1 MRQFKV
7 SEQITERDS
16 YAMELYLAEIS
27 KIRTLAPHE
36 ETELATAIKQGD
48 QGAAERLV
56 LANLRFVVSVA
67 KQYQHYGMRLEDL
80 INEGN
85 VGLLKA
91 AQFFDETKGFKFIS
105 YAVWWIR
112 QSILQAIADNS
123 RMIRL
128 PLNKLTALGKMT
140 QANQRLEQR
149 LGREPSPDEIAEDLN
164 LERSDVVEN
173 ITISG
178 VPMSI
183 EMPVNDSESALLRE
197 VYAANDSFALQ
208 TEKMII
214 DESLRVEMK
223 RFFAGLSEREVIV
236 LKMHFG
242 LDGEPERSLEEIAYQ
257 MKVSAE
263 RVRQIRNR
271 ALKKL
276 KAMRNNGRLE
286 SYMFELAA
294 S

>member
-7 SEQITERDS
+7 SKQITERDS

-27 KIRTLAPHE
+27 KIKSLTPQE
-36 ETELATAIKQGD
+36 EAALATAIKQGD
-48 QGAAERLV
+48 KQAEVRLV

-67 KQYQHYGMRLEDL
+67 KQYQHYGLRLEDL

-91 AQFFDETKGFKFIS
+91 AHFFDETKGFKFIS

-149 LGREPSPDEIAEDLN
+149 LGREPSPEEIAEDLN
-164 LERSDVVEN
+164 LDRDDVVEN

-178 VPMSI
+178 TPLSI
-183 EMPVNDSESALLRE
+183 EMPVNEAESALFRE

-208 TEKMII
+208 TEKMIVH
-214 DESLRVEMK
+214 ESLKVEMR
-223 RFFAGLSEREVIV
+223 RFFAGLSEREVSV
-236 LKMHFG
+236 LTLHYG
-242 LDGEPERSLEEIAYQ
+242 LAGEPERSLEEIAFL
-257 MKVSAE
+257 MRVSSE

-276 KAMRNNGRLE
+276 KAMNNNSRLE
-286 SYMFELAA
+286 SYMFELSA